1 MPNFTLA
8 TIVLAGLTA
17 LSSTVIAGS
26 SRIGPI
32 YVGDRSANA
41 EQETYGYVVAVET
54 QQRLGFV
61 GPARKVGAATGNVE
75 KDTIAYRPLLE
86 IE

>member
-8 TIVLAGLTA
+8 AVVFAGATV

-26 SRIGPI
+26 SQTRPI
-32 YVGDRSANA
+32 YIGDRSANS
-41 EQETYGYVVAVET
+41 EQETYGYVVAAET
-54 QQRLGFV
+54 PQRLGFV

-75 KDTIAYRPLLE
+75 KDTIAYRPILE